1 MKYCKNCQTP
11 YDDDAQFCVNCGA
24 TEFLPDPQNAQAAY
38 AGAFN
43 SGYTDYNAAQSE
55 DAQYYTQD
63 SYGYGQDS
71 YAYAQ
76 GNDQYTHSQNSSIQG
91 NAQYV
96 QNQNGV
102 QYAQGQNGHAQYG
115 TEQAQANGA
124 QDYASYG
131 TNGQAVYIQNVIQN
145 AAPVGQLKTN
155 RGLLKFILLSIVT
168 LGIYALVYFSS
179 ISTDI
184 NIIASRYDGKK
195 TTHFC
200 LMAFILAPITLTIYM
215 FVWYHK
221 LSARIGSE
229 LQRRGID
236 YHFSA
241 ADFWLWDI
249 LGSLILVGP
258 FIYIH
263 KLSKAMNL
271 LAENYNQKG

>member
-1 MKYCKNCQTP
+1 MRIPVRRMEVILGIAPHKIAVRSIMIKTSPGYIPNAYGGMQNNTQSVQNSF
-11 YDDDAQFCVNCGA
+11 AQNNA
-24 TEFLPDPQNAQAAY
+24 HYTSNQNAA
-38 AGAFN
+38 
-43 SGYTDYNAAQSE
+43 
-55 DAQYYTQD
+55 
-63 SYGYGQDS
+63 
-71 YAYAQ
+71 
-76 GNDQYTHSQNSSIQG
+76 
-91 NAQYV
+91 
-96 QNQNGV
+96 
-102 QYAQGQNGHAQYG
+102 QYAQGQSTAQQGYSP
-115 TEQAQANGA
+115 NGA
-124 QDYASYG
+124 
-131 TNGQAVYIQNVIQN
+131 NGQAVYIQNVIQN

-184 NIIASRYDGKK
+184 NIIASRYDGRK

-200 LMAFILAPITLTIYM
+200 LMAFVLAPITLTIYM

-271 LAENYNQKG
+271 LAENYNQHG

>member
-1 MKYCKNCQTP
+1 MKYCKNCHTP

-24 TEFLPDPQNAQAAY
+24 TEFMPEAQNAQAAY
-38 AGAFN
+38 FGA
-43 SGYTDYNAAQSE
+43 
-55 DAQYYTQD
+55 
-63 SYGYGQDS
+63 
-71 YAYAQ
+71 AYAEPYAVQ
-76 GNDQYTHSQNSSIQG
+76 NETVYTAQNTGS
-91 NAQYV
+91 YV
-96 QNQNGV
+96 QNTSGYAP
-102 QYAQGQNGHAQYG
+102 QYAQEQNSYMQNSIQCAQVQNGHAQYG

-241 ADFWLWDI
+241 ADFWFWDI